1 MAPQHEEADF
11 VAPSTSGAGTFLKT
25 TPNAS
30 VRAASIHNTELGDEN
45 DAENISYRVYG
56 DLGRDWPWEDIME
69 RKGLV
74 RTVLSMDPLAVDH
87 SLEELENQRKF
98 STKTLTECLWGR
110 PGAGYGEGEDVPILC
125 SPGGWTK
132 TTQAPR
138 EPSSVRVLYR

>member
-1 MAPQHEEADF
+1 
-11 VAPSTSGAGTFLKT
+11 
-25 TPNAS
+25 

-74 RTVLSMDPLAVDH
+74 RTVLSMNPLAVDH

-98 STKTLTECLWGR
+98 STKILTECLWGR
-110 PGAGYGEGEDVPILC
+110 PGAGYGDGEFTNP
-125 SPGGWTK
+125 
-132 TTQAPR
+132 TQELDMRVRVVHRDGDRDFAKPTQELR